1 MGLRSNVVFET
12 AGERKR
18 KRQLAEDAAAAK
30 AAAAPKPQYDVGSTS
45 HGLIKR
51 LGRMEEL
58 EKDGASAQSKQ
69 NKRDLWAKLADES
82 KRKGR

>member
-1 MGLRSNVVFET
+1 MT

-18 KRQLAEDAAAAK
+18 KRMEAEANAAAK
-30 AAAAPKPQYDVGSTS
+30 AAGKEKVEYDVGSTS

-58 EKDGASAQSKQ
+58 ERDGVVTQSRKTKKDI
-69 NKRDLWAKLADES
+69 WAKLAEES
-82 KRKGR
+82 KRKTR

>member
-1 MGLRSNVVFET
+1 MGLRPNVVFET

-18 KRQLAEDAAAAK
+18 RRQQAEEEAAAK
-30 AAAAPKPQYDVGSTS
+30 AAAQPKPQYDVGSTS

-58 EKDGASAQSKQ
+58 EKAGTAAASKKSK
-69 NKRDLWAKLADES
+69 KDLWQRLSDES
-82 KRKGR
+82 LRKKR